1 MPTLCVERAQKA
13 RRGEVQR
20 AVCALSAKRRTS
32 DAACPAAARNDRGV
46 RSPTGFEEY
55 AADGV
60 LVLGGAA
67 AILLQVG
74 DPVIARGV
82 AEHSD
87 FARNPMARL
96 RSTLRYVY
104 AVGLGSEQQSRLAA
118 QAVNRAHAGVA
129 GATDAPRQ
137 LWVAATLHQV
147 GVSVHEQV
155 VGPLTP
161 ALADEIYAAS
171 ERLGTALQLPPGTW
185 PADRAAFAVYW
196 ADAVAALE
204 IGDDARQIARDLLR
218 NRAIPWWTRPAMPL
232 ARAVTSGLL
241 PSSVRDAYGLP
252 WHPRRY
258 RAAIGFVRLLRRL
271 TPRRLRELP
280 SRRLRVATDEKGQSA
295 RIL

>member
-1 MPTLCVERAQKA
+1 MASA
-13 RRGEVQR
+13 R
-20 AVCALSAKRRTS
+20 S
-32 DAACPAAARNDRGV
+32 
-46 RSPTGFEEY
+46 FEEY

-74 DPVIARGV
+74 DPVVARGV

-87 FARNPMARL
+87 FARRPMVRL

-118 QAVNRAHAGVA
+118 ATVNGAHARVT
-129 GATDAPRQ
+129 GATDARRQ

-147 GVSVHEQV
+147 GVSVHEQL
-155 VGPLTP
+155 VGPLNP
-161 ALADEIYAAS
+161 DVADEIYAAS
-171 ERLGTALQLPPGTW
+171 ERLGTMLQLPPGAW
-185 PADRAAFAVYW
+185 PADRAAFAAYW
-196 ADAVAALE
+196 ADAVSCLE
-204 IGDDARQIARDLLR
+204 IGDDARGIARDLLR
-218 NRAIPWWTRPAMPL
+218 NRAIPWWTRPAMPMV
-232 ARAVTSGLL
+232 RVVTSGLL
-241 PSSVRDAYGLP
+241 PASVREAYGLP

-258 RAAIGFVRLLRRL
+258 RAAIGFIRLLRHV

-280 SRRLRVATDEKGQSA
+280 SRRLLGGFDEKGQSA

>member
-1 MPTLCVERAQKA
+1 MTGA
-13 RRGEVQR
+13 R
-20 AVCALSAKRRTS
+20 T
-32 DAACPAAARNDRGV
+32 
-46 RSPTGFEEY
+46 FEEY

-74 DPVIARGV
+74 DPVVAQGV
-82 AEHSD
+82 ATHSD

-96 RSTLRYVY
+96 RNTLSYVY
-104 AVGLGSEQQSRLAA
+104 AVSLGTEQQSRLAA
-118 QAVNRAHAGVA
+118 SAVNRAHEPVA
-129 GATDAPRQ
+129 GATHVHRQ

-147 GVSVHEQV
+147 GVSAHEQL
-155 VGPLTP
+155 VGPLAP

-171 ERLGTALQLPPGTW
+171 ARLGTMLQLPPDAW
-185 PADRAAFAVYW
+185 PADRAAFALYW
-196 ADAVAALE
+196 RDAVAGLE
-204 IGDDARQIARDLLR
+204 IGDDARGIARDLLR

-232 ARAVTSGLL
+232 VRVVTSGLL
-241 PSSVRDAYGLP
+241 PPSVRDAYGLP

-258 RAAIGFVRLLRRL
+258 RAAIGFVRVLRRL

-280 SRRLRVATDEKGQSA
+280 SRRLLARLVPRGGVAEGQSA